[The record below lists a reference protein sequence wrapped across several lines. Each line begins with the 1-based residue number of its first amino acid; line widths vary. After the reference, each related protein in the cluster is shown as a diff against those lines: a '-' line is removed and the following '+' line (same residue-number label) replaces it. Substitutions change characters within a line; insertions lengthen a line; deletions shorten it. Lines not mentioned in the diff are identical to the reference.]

1 MQFFCSLFFK
11 LLPSVDVWPRAAK
24 VLTKEGAREVN
35 DVESDLFL
43 SKSKGGR
50 NGIIGSCWSSDA
62 SISTD

>member
-1 MQFFCSLFFK
+1 MQFFCSLFFR
-11 LLPSVDVWPRAAK
+11 LLQSMEVWPGATK

-35 DVESDLFL
+35 NVESDLFFG
-43 SKSKGGR
+43 KSKGGP